1 LGKVVE
7 LLSGR
12 GDGDNANAAIPVSQD
27 VSGEVRIAS
36 ATPTLDEK
44 DLRYYGWRVV
54 LAANLGIMV
63 GFSVYAYSFGLF
75 VKPLSH
81 QFGWNRESISQG
93 FALSALAAAVFSP
106 LAGGW
111 MDRFGLRRLLL
122 GCMAAFGAAIG
133 AMALLRPGI
142 WQFYATCLVI
152 GAVGNISQIGFTQ
165 AISTWF
171 HKYRGRAL
179 GIVLAG
185 DGLGLMVFPLIAQSA
200 IVHAGWRT
208 GYLVLGGLVLAI
220 GLPPAIAYGRGRVEQ
235 STEVDAVEAAGL
247 TWRAGLASYQ
257 FWIIV
262 TMLFLSSISV
272 NGAMTHQVPLLT
284 DRGVP
289 LERAALTISV
299 LGVASVL
306 GRLLTGGL
314 LDRYQGS
321 TVGFVVLSLGSLG
334 IFLLAHLASFRL
346 GCLAAVLLGVGAGGT
361 SNITPYLLTRY
372 FGLKSFSTLYGLTWT
387 FYAIAG
393 GLGPVLMG
401 RVFDRTG
408 SYASTLNVFG
418 CFCVA
423 GAVLMLFLPRY
434 RLARSTSVSTSIGVK
449 GEI

>member
-1 LGKVVE
+1 MAG
-7 LLSGR
+7 G
-12 GDGDNANAAIPVSQD
+12 GDGGTANVAIPLDLEVAGGD
-27 VSGEVRIAS
+27 GVGTGEIPGAAQS
-36 ATPTLDEK
+36 LDEK
-44 DLRYYGWRVV
+44 DPRYYGWRVV

-63 GFSVYAYSFGLF
+63 GFSVYAYTFGLF

-81 QFGWNRESISQG
+81 QFGWNREAISQG

-106 LAGGW
+106 LAGRW

-122 GCMAAFGAAIG
+122 GCMAAFGVALG
-133 AMALLRPGI
+133 AMALLRIAI

-171 HKYRGRAL
+171 HRYRGRAL

-200 IVHAGWRT
+200 IVHAGWRMA
-208 GYLVLGGLVLAI
+208 YLALGGLVLVI
-220 GLPPAIAYGRGRVEQ
+220 GLPPAIVYGRAREERNAE
-235 STEVDAVEAAGL
+235 TTAVESAGS
-247 TWRAGLASYQ
+247 TWQAGLASYQ

-289 LERAALTISV
+289 LERAAMTVSV

-306 GRLLTGGL
+306 GRLLTGWL
-314 LDRYQGS
+314 LDRYQGPRVAFVLLC
-321 TVGFVVLSLGSLG
+321 VGSCG
-334 IFLLAHLASFRL
+334 IFLLAHLESFSV
-346 GCLAAVLLGVGAGGT
+346 GCLSAALLGVGAGGT
-361 SNITPYLLTRY
+361 SNTTPYLLTRY

-401 RVFDRTG
+401 RVFDHTG

-418 CFCVA
+418 CLCVG

-434 RLARSTSVSTSIGVK
+434 QLSRIST
-449 GEI
+449 

>member
-1 LGKVVE
+1 LGKLVE
-7 LLSGR
+7 PMGGR
-12 GDGDNANAAIPVSQD
+12 GNGGSSNAAIPVSLELGD
-27 VSGEVRIAS
+27 GDGVESGEVAGAS
-36 ATPTLDEK
+36 QVIDEK
-44 DLRYYGWRVV
+44 DPRYYGWRVV

-63 GFSVYAYSFGLF
+63 GFSVYAYTFGIF

-81 QFGWNRESISQG
+81 QFAWNREAISQG
-93 FALSALAAAVFSP
+93 FALSALAAAIFSP
-106 LAGGW
+106 LAGGFI
-111 MDRFGLRRLLL
+111 DRFGLRRLLL
-122 GCMAAFGAAIG
+122 GCMTAFGGALG
-133 AMALLRPGI
+133 AMALLRPAI
-142 WQFYATCLVI
+142 WQFYATCVVV

-171 HKYRGRAL
+171 HTYRGRAL
-179 GIVLAG
+179 GVVLAG
-185 DGLGLMVFPLIAQSA
+185 DGLGLMLFPVIAQSA
-200 IVHAGWRT
+200 IAHAGWRT
-208 GYLVLGGLVLAI
+208 GYALLGGLVLAI
-220 GLPPAIAYGRGRVEQ
+220 GLPPAIAYGRAREEQ
-235 STEVDAVEAAGL
+235 TREPNAFETAGSTL
-247 TWRAGLASYQ
+247 RAGLASYR

-262 TMLFLSSISV
+262 SMLFLSSTSV

-289 LERAALTISV
+289 PERAALTISV

-306 GRLLTGGL
+306 GRLLTGWL

-321 TVGFVVLSLGSLG
+321 KVAFVLLSLGSCG
-334 IFLLAHLASFRL
+334 IFLLAHFASFSL

-361 SNITPYLLTRY
+361 SNTTPYLLTRY
-372 FGLKSFSTLYGLTWT
+372 FGMKSFSTLYGLTWT

-418 CFCVA
+418 CLCFV

-434 RLARSTSVSTSIGVK
+434 QLANTYA
-449 GEI
+449 

>member
-1 LGKVVE
+1 LGEFVE
-7 LLSGR
+7 PMAGR
-12 GDGDNANAAIPVSQD
+12 GSGVDSNAALPLSLEPGGSARLE
-27 VSGEVRIAS
+27 SGEAAGAARV
-36 ATPTLDEK
+36 LNEK
-44 DLRYYGWRVV
+44 DPRYYGWRVV

-63 GFSVYAYSFGLF
+63 GFSVYAYTFGLF

-81 QFGWNRESISQG
+81 QFAWNREAISQG

-106 LAGGW
+106 LAGRW
-111 MDRFGLRRLLL
+111 MERFGLRRLLL
-122 GCMAAFGAAIG
+122 ACMAAFGGALG

-152 GAVGNISQIGFTQ
+152 GTVGNISQIGFTQ

-171 HKYRGRAL
+171 HRYRGRAL

-185 DGLGLMVFPLIAQSA
+185 DGLGLILFPMIAQSA
-200 IVHAGWRT
+200 IAHSGWRT
-208 GYLVLGGLVLAI
+208 GYAVLGGLVLAI
-220 GLPPAIAYGRGRVEQ
+220 GLPPAIAYGRAREIPT
-235 STEVDAVEAAGL
+235 SEAHAVEAGGS
-247 TWRAGLASYQ
+247 TWRAGLASYR

-262 TMLFLSSISV
+262 ATLFLSSISV

-299 LGVASVL
+299 LGVANVV
-306 GRLLTGGL
+306 GRLVTGWL

-321 TVGFVVLSLGSLG
+321 KVAFVLLSLGSGG
-334 IFLLAHLASFRL
+334 IFLLAHLASFSL
-346 GCLAAVLLGVGAGGT
+346 GCISAALLGVGAGGT
-361 SNITPYLLTRY
+361 SNTTPYLLTRY

-401 RVFDRTG
+401 RVFDHTG
-408 SYASTLNVFG
+408 SYASTLNVFA
-418 CFCVA
+418 CLCVV

-434 RLARSTSVSTSIGVK
+434 QLANTLASPR
-449 GEI
+449 